1 MRRKTGIFLCL
12 IIGLISFTLLPVACT
27 PQSSPSKKDFP
38 IDVIK
43 SQPGV
48 ARKSTGK
55 PVYYRDKAVVLLYHD
70 IDKRECGTAISP
82 QRFASHMR
90 MLAENG
96 FVVVSLTDIVA
107 FVEEGKPLPN
117 NAVAIT
123 LDDGCASNYQTVFPV
138 LQARKWPFAVFV
150 TVSQMGQTRP
160 NGLRRLSWPELIN
173 MSQSGVLIGS
183 HTYDGHEK
191 WLDQQGNTAY
201 WLTDRLEN
209 ESPQSYQARVLNDL
223 RISRQKLELELSRPV
238 KHFAHPFGAYNQ
250 HTVNLARQAGYT
262 YIWTTHPTP
271 IRRDSAL
278 TSLGRVSVG
287 IKGTSAEQLKAAILK
302 AAESNEQQRR

>member
-1 MRRKTGIFLCL
+1 MQRKSGLHLYLMISIVIF
-12 IIGLISFTLLPVACT
+12 ILLPIACIT
-27 PQSSPSKKDFP
+27 PSTVLNKDNSFHRAE
-38 IDVIK
+38 K
-43 SQPGV
+43 SWRGINRPG
-48 ARKSTGK
+48 AGK
-55 PVYYRDKAVVLLYHD
+55 PVYYRDEAVVLLYHD
-70 IDKRECGTAISP
+70 IDKHECGTAITA

-96 FVVVSLTDIVA
+96 FAVVSLADIMA
-107 FVEEGKPLPN
+107 FVEEGKPLPS

-123 LDDGCASNYQTVFPV
+123 LDDGCASNYQMVFPA

-173 MSQSGVLIGS
+173 MSHAGVLIGS

-191 WLDQQGNTAY
+191 WQNQQGGTAY

-209 ESPQSYQARVLNDL
+209 ESLQSYQARVLNDL
-223 RISRQKLELELSRPV
+223 RISRQKLELELGRPV

-250 HTVNLARQAGYT
+250 RTVNLARQAGYK

-271 IRRDSAL
+271 IRRDSTL

-302 AAESNEQQRR
+302 AAGRNEQ